1 MSTSNSSSKSSS
13 SPERPDVLIQRLP
26 PELLGAIFQF
36 YVESFD
42 VSEPENLGL
51 VCRLWYDITISQGML
66 WRFIILN
73 PAVLQQ
79 TPYQSLHAY
88 VRNRILRSR
97 SCPLAIR
104 LTGNMDDPDDYE
116 TALCL
121 LLETVS
127 RWEELW
133 LTYGDIARQ
142 KTINLLL
149 SLTAPTP
156 VLRTI
161 QWRSDH
167 PLTADYSIILP
178 STPCL
183 SRIDIKV
190 GNVFRL
196 PQSICASARTVSIA
210 SQNLTV
216 FQNMV
221 SQFQNLQHLIL
232 PSPGHLEAL
241 FTSPNPITLPSVRK
255 LTIKGRQST
264 DSRLMALKL
273 PSLGTLEVD
282 VIPEAYWPVQRKVWI
297 RKLQDLLPTVHTTIL
312 RNIHFGNQSE
322 FRALLKGGLQVKRL
336 VCSGVGQRPYVDP
349 TNLSGGTLDTLVDII
364 DVLRSM
370 T

>member
-1 MSTSNSSSKSSS
+1 MSTPNSSSKSSS

-42 VSEPENLGL
+42 VFEPENLSL
-51 VCRLWYDITISQGML
+51 VCRLWYDTAISQGML

-73 PAVLQQ
+73 PAILQR
-79 TPYQSLHAY
+79 TPYQSLQAY

-97 SCPLAIR
+97 FCPLAIR

-142 KTINLLL
+142 KPINLLL

-183 SRIDIKV
+183 SRVDIEV
-190 GNVFRL
+190 SNVFRL
-196 PQSICASARTVSIA
+196 PQSVCASATTVSIT
-210 SQNLTV
+210 SRSLTV
-216 FQNMV
+216 FQNML

-232 PSPGHLEAL
+232 PSLRHLGEL
-241 FTSPNPITLPSVRK
+241 FTSSNPITLPSVRK
-255 LTIKGRQST
+255 LTIKGHQST
-264 DSRLMALKL
+264 DSRLMVLKL

-282 VIPEAYWPVQRKVWI
+282 VIPEASWPDQRRVWI
-297 RKLQDLLPTVHTTIL
+297 RKLQELLSTVHTTIL